1 MLGCKG
7 LTWWHSPWRF
17 CILPPVF
24 FRFHFIL
31 WIKNTRKSTEQSH
44 NQKGKKNT
52 QWFHL
57 SNHDTWEG
65 WTLHLLLHVNV
76 LSKWEKKPMKKK
88 TAVQIKGW
96 KKRERSIRCVNSSQ
110 EVVLPTLSSHVLFLF
125 SNDQHSFFDIPKM
138 LPHQYI
144 TCWLITDLYK
154 KMTQLESNRIML

>member
-7 LTWWHSPWRF
+7 LTWWDSPWRF

-57 SNHDTWEG
+57 NNHDTWEG

-96 KKRERSIRCVNSSQ
+96 KKRERSIRCVNSSH

-125 SNDQHSFFDIPKM
+125 SNDQHSFFDIISQNAPTSIHNM
-138 LPHQYI
+138 LTYN
-144 TCWLITDLYK
+144 WLVQEDNSTWI
-154 KMTQLESNRIML
+154 